1 MIFDNIK
8 NCKMYCSVNENFE
21 KAFDFIQKAT
31 KENLPVG
38 RYELDGNKVYAM
50 IQEYDAKA
58 DNGGN
63 FEAHRNY
70 IDIQYI
76 AEGIEAMGVA
86 EISRGELS
94 VEYDPTYDVLFY
106 ALGDKTQKLVLQAGD
121 FAVFYP
127 HDVHKPGLCVEG
139 ESPNVKKIVVK
150 VAV

>member
-8 NCKMYCSVNENFE
+8 NCKMYFSVNENFE
-21 KAFDFIQKAT
+21 KAFEFIQKAT
-31 KENLPVG
+31 KENLPAG
-38 RYELDGNKVYAM
+38 KYELDGNKVYAM
-50 IQEYDAKA
+50 VQEYDAKS

-76 AEGIEAMGVA
+76 AQGIEAMGVA
-86 EISRGELS
+86 EASRGELS
-94 VEYDPTYDVLFY
+94 VEYDATYDVLFY
-106 ALGDKTQKLVLQAGD
+106 ALGDKTQKLVLQSGD

-127 HDVHKPGLCVEG
+127 HDAHKPGLCVEG
-139 ESPNVKKIVVK
+139 ESPKVKKIVVK

>member
-8 NCKMYCSVNENFE
+8 NCKMYFSVNENFE
-21 KAFDFIQKAT
+21 KAFEFIQKAT
-31 KENLPVG
+31 KENLPAG
-38 RYELDGNKVYAM
+38 KYELDGNKVYAM
-50 IQEYDAKA
+50 VQEYDAKL

-86 EISRGELS
+86 EVSRGKLA
-94 VEYDPTYDVLFY
+94 VEYDETYDVLFY
-106 ALGDKTQKLVLQAGD
+106 ALDDKTQKLVLQAGD

-127 HDVHKPGLCVEG
+127 HDVHKPGLCLEG